1 MFEFLIKSDFIEY
14 ELFWWYFPAA
24 TVTVTVIAD
33 VDAST
38 DV

>member
-14 ELFWWYFPAA
+14 ELFWWYFSPAI
-24 TVTVTVIAD
+24 VTVTVIAD